1 MAVNLLTAAALLAA
15 APLIT
20 AQDANTAG
28 HDCSY
33 MQAIPRPER
42 PSDWPTFNFDGMEWA
57 TRPLLPAP
65 DRLDLCM
72 DQYYPQSAT
81 SGIQLIFMDEDVEGE
96 IAIAKLNY
104 QGTETPVM
112 HFTSG
117 RNALLGAVIRQD
129 EVGEW
134 YIYVT
139 QSQDFEEGMIYYL
152 FEIHVEDED
161 LVASVALTIVNIDNK
176 PPRIEAFDAC
186 QVDELGDARLT
197 ECVYNVHDP
206 DGQISTSVMAFE
218 IESDRGDED
227 IFYIEGHVN
236 SSDWF
241 TMTMTIGIQQ
251 PLDFEANALH
261 IFTVNALDSVPN
273 IGPASSAS
281 IMVQVQNVE
290 HRPPRWVEVF
300 AVQQFDEKT
309 AQEFTVRAIDGD
321 TAINKPIYYDI
332 ITEEGDDFF
341 SITTLEG
348 GRDGG
353 VLHVAPIDRDALQR
367 EVFRLTLVAYK
378 YDNRTFATEANV
390 VIIINDINDQFPEPM
405 QEEYRLS
412 IPEETPLTLYFG
424 DQQFGFH
431 DRDLGE
437 NAQYDVRLV
446 SVHPENVASAFYVAP
461 EVGYQEQTFI
471 MGTVDH
477 AMLDYEVPEFQH
489 IEIQVVATDRMNS
502 SLQGVATVY
511 IDLINW
517 NDEEPIFEADSHTV
531 TFEETVGA
539 GFYVTTVR
547 ANDRDIGDRVE
558 HSLMG
563 NAAEFLS
570 IDEATGAINVSIDD
584 AFDYHRQ
591 NEFYIQVRAVDTLGD
606 GPYHT
611 ATNML
616 TINILDINN
625 TPPSLRLPRGSPHVE
640 ENVPEGYVITTEI
653 TATDPDTTAYL
664 RFEIDWETSYATK
677 QGRET
682 PAIEFHNCV
691 EIITVHNEDNTGAA
705 NGHLLVK
712 EIRDNVTIDFEEFE
726 VLYLTVRVV
735 DQNTYIGDDSDEM
748 TFTIIIVDM
757 NDNWPIWS
765 EGSLEQ
771 SFLVR
776 ENATSGVV
784 IGSVLATDIDGPL
797 YNQVRYSI
805 QPIRDTPED
814 LVNID
819 FRTGQLTVGLNHAI
833 DADLPPREYLY
844 YTVTASDRCTEEDP
858 EDCPDDPT
866 FWETPGEI
874 SIYITDTNNKEPQ
887 PDYTQ
892 FQVEVEI
899 YEDAGEGSEVVQ
911 LVAADQDREG
921 ELTCTAHTCSTTSS
935 SRSRWRSTRTPARAP
950 RWCSWWPPTRTERY
964 YQQLQVEVEIYED
977 AGEGSEVVQLVA
989 ADQDREGELTC
1000 TAHTCSTTSSSRSR
1014 WRSTRTP
1021 ARAPRWCI
1029 WWPPTRTER
1038 VEVEVY
1044 EDAGEGSEVVQ
1055 LVAADQ
1061 DREGELTCTAHTSST
1076 TSSSRS
1082 RWRST
1087 RTAARAPRWCSW
1099 WPPTRTER
1107 HYQQLQ
1113 VEVEVFEDAGEGS
1126 EVVQLVAADQD
1137 REGELTCTHYQQLQ
1151 VEVEVYEDAGEGS
1164 EVVQLVAA
1172 DQDREAIYHTVRY
1185 QINYVI
1191 DPDLRRFFAVE
1202 QDTGRV
1208 YVDFTT
1214 DAVLDRDGDE
1224 PTHRIFLNLIDNLFS
1239 EGEGSRNTVAIEV
1252 LVILLDVNDNAPELP
1267 SPDETSWTISEGL
1280 TQGVRLS
1287 PDIHAH
1293 DRDQPFTNNSRV
1305 AYEVAGLR
1313 AVDRDLDVPDLLT
1326 IVTVPDE
1333 ELWEFHGELETAMDL
1348 RGYWGT
1354 YEIRIRAYDHGDPM
1368 LDSYEWYQISIA
1380 PYNFHAPEFVFPLT
1394 GTTVR
1399 LSKERSANG
1408 PLVTVADT
1416 FLESLHA
1423 TDEDG
1428 LHAGE
1433 VDFSVVAN
1441 ADAVQYFEIDNLGDN
1456 RGDLRLARTFD
1467 EDVREFQVTIR
1478 ATDRGTD
1485 PGPQSTDTILNVVFV
1500 PSLADPTF
1508 ATDTAT
1514 VAFMEQVVN
1523 VETQQ
1528 LPLAEDLKNYRCE
1541 DDCYPIYYR
1550 IVEGNS
1556 EGHFELDAS
1565 TNVLSVVRALD
1576 REVAPS
1582 HQLVVAASNSPT
1594 ATPTQGSLITVTVNV
1609 REANPRP
1616 IFVRR
1621 LYTAGISTLDT
1632 IGREL
1637 LTLQA
1642 SHSENAPLTYEIDSA
1657 SMQVDG
1663 SLETVRELAFQLN
1676 QQTGVLT
1683 LQIQPTA
1690 NMHGMFEFDV
1700 VATDPAG
1707 ETDRAEVKVYLISS
1721 RNRVSFIF
1729 VNTVEE
1735 IEANRDFIAET
1746 FSTAFDMTC
1755 NIDQVTPNTDDSG
1768 VALADQTDVRAHLI
1782 RDDIPVP
1789 AEEIEY
1795 IRADT
1800 QLLFTIQM
1808 ALRTQELQLL
1818 DFVTDLS
1825 PEESSD
1831 ASLITIYV
1839 LAALSAVLA
1848 FLCLLLLLTF
1858 IVRTRTLN
1866 RRLEALSMTKYG
1878 SVDSG
1883 LNRAG
1888 LAAPG
1893 TNKYATEGA
1902 NPIWNETF
1910 KAPDFDAISDASG
1923 DSDLIGIEEMP
1934 QFRSDYF
1941 PPGDTSSEQGF
1952 GEPVG
1957 VHRELPTHSNNFGF
1971 HASPFSTDFTD
1982 RQFRRN

>member
-1 MAVNLLTAAALLAA
+1 MAVNLLTAAVLLAA

-20 AQDANTAG
+20 AQDAATAG

-42 PSDWPTFNFDGMEWA
+42 PSDWPTFNFDGLNWA

-65 DRLDLCM
+65 ERLDLCM

-81 SGIQLIFMDEDVEGE
+81 SGVQLIFMDEDVDGD
-96 IAIAKLNY
+96 IPIAKLNY
-104 QGTETPVM
+104 QGTAAPVM
-112 HFTSG
+112 HFSSG
-117 RNALLGAVIRQD
+117 RNAQLGAVIRQND
-129 EVGEW
+129 AGEW

-139 QSQDFEEGMIYYL
+139 QSQDFEEGHIYYL
-152 FEIHVEDED
+152 FEISVEGEN
-161 LVASVALTIVNIDNK
+161 LVASVSLTIVNIDNK

-186 QVDELGDARLT
+186 QVDELGEARLT

-218 IESDRGDED
+218 IVSDRGDED
-227 IFYIEGHVN
+227 IFHIQGHVD

-241 TMTMTIGIQQ
+241 TMTMTIGIKQ

-261 IFTVNALDSVPN
+261 IFSVKALDSVPN
-273 IGPASSAS
+273 IGPASEAS

-290 HRPPRWVEVF
+290 HRPPRWVVVF

-309 AQEFTVRAIDGD
+309 AQQFPVRAIDGD
-321 TAINKPIYYDI
+321 IAINKPIHYDI

-390 VIIINDINDQFPEPM
+390 VIIVNDINDQFPEPL

-412 IPEETPLTLYFG
+412 IPEETPLTLNFG
-424 DQQFGFH
+424 DQLFGFH

-446 SVHPENVASAFYVAP
+446 SVRPENVAAAFYVAP
-461 EVGYQEQTFI
+461 EVGYQQQTFI
-471 MGTVDH
+471 MGTVNH

-489 IEIQVVATDRMNS
+489 IEIQVVATDRMNTS
-502 SLQGVATVY
+502 MQGIATVY

-517 NDEEPIFEADSHTV
+517 NDEEPIFEAEAHSV
-531 TFEETVGA
+531 SFEETVGA
-539 GFYVTTVR
+539 GFHVATVR

-563 NAAEFLS
+563 NAAEFLR
-570 IDEATGAINVSIDD
+570 IDETTGDIVVSVDE

-591 NEFYIQVRAVDTLGD
+591 NEFFIQIRAVDTLGE

-611 ATNML
+611 ETNTL
-616 TINILDINN
+616 TINVLDINN
-625 TPPSLRLPRGSPHVE
+625 TPPSLRLPRGSPQVE
-640 ENVPEGYVITTEI
+640 ENVPEGYVITTSI

-664 RFEIDWETSYATK
+664 RFHIDWDTSYATK

-682 PAIEFHNCV
+682 PAVEFHNCV
-691 EIITVHNEDNTGAA
+691 EMITVHNEGNTGSA

-712 EIRDNVTIDFEEFE
+712 EIRDGVTIDFEEFE

-735 DQNTYIGDDSDEM
+735 DENTVIGDDSDEM
-748 TFTIIIVDM
+748 TFTIIIIDM

-765 EGSLEQ
+765 AGTLEQ
-771 SFLVR
+771 RFLVR

-784 IGSVLATDIDGPL
+784 VGSVLATDIDGPL
-797 YNQVRYSI
+797 YNQVRYFI

-814 LVNID
+814 LMHID

-833 DADLPPREYLY
+833 DADIPPREHLY
-844 YTVTASDRCTEEDP
+844 YTVTASDRCFEEDP
-858 EDCPDDPT
+858 ADCPDDPT
-866 FWETPGEI
+866 YWETPGEI
-874 SIYITDTNNKEPQ
+874 SIYITDTNNKEPR

-899 YEDAGEGSEVVQ
+899 YEDAAEGSEVVQ
-911 LVAADQDREG
+911 LVA
-921 ELTCTAHTCSTTSS
+921 T
-935 SRSRWRSTRTPARAP
+935 
-950 RWCSWWPPTRTERY
+950 
-964 YQQLQVEVEIYED
+964 
-977 AGEGSEVVQLVA
+977 
-989 ADQDREGELTC
+989 
-1000 TAHTCSTTSSSRSR
+1000 
-1014 WRSTRTP
+1014 
-1021 ARAPRWCI
+1021 
-1029 WWPPTRTER
+1029 
-1038 VEVEVY
+1038 
-1044 EDAGEGSEVVQ
+1044 
-1055 LVAADQ
+1055 
-1061 DREGELTCTAHTSST
+1061 
-1076 TSSSRS
+1076 
-1082 RWRST
+1082 
-1087 RTAARAPRWCSW
+1087 
-1099 WPPTRTER
+1099 
-1107 HYQQLQ
+1107 
-1113 VEVEVFEDAGEGS
+1113 
-1126 EVVQLVAADQD
+1126 
-1137 REGELTCTHYQQLQ
+1137 
-1151 VEVEVYEDAGEGS
+1151 
-1164 EVVQLVAA
+1164 
-1172 DQDREAIYHTVRY
+1172 DQDREAMYHTVRY

-1208 YVDFTT
+1208 YIDFTT
-1214 DAVLDRDGDE
+1214 DAVLDRDGEE
-1224 PTHRIFLNLIDNLFS
+1224 PTHRIFINLIDNLYS
-1239 EGEGSRNTVAIEV
+1239 EGEGASNTVAIEV

-1267 SPDETSWTISEGL
+1267 SPDLRSWPVSEGL

-1293 DRDQPFTNNSRV
+1293 DRDQPFTDNSRV
-1305 AYEVAGLR
+1305 AYEVVGHR
-1313 AVDRDLDVPDLLT
+1313 ALDRDVSVPDLFT
-1326 IVTVPDE
+1326 IVTVPNE
-1333 ELWEFHGELETAMDL
+1333 ELWEFRGELETAMDL

-1368 LDSYEWYQISIA
+1368 LDSFEWYQVSIA

-1408 PLVTVADT
+1408 PLVTVADA

-1433 VDFSVVAN
+1433 VDFSVVGN
-1441 ADAVQYFEIDNLGDN
+1441 ADAIQYFEIDNLGDN
-1456 RGDLRLARTFD
+1456 RGELRLARTFD

-1478 ATDRGTD
+1478 ATDRGTE
-1485 PGPQSTDTILNVVFV
+1485 PGPRSTDTLLTVVFV

-1508 ATDTAT
+1508 ANDAFT
-1514 VAFMEQVVN
+1514 VAFMEQQVN
-1523 VETQQ
+1523 EAQQ

-1541 DDCYPIYYR
+1541 VDACYSIYYR
-1550 IVEGNS
+1550 IVDGNS
-1556 EGHFELDAS
+1556 EGHFELEAS
-1565 TNVLSVVRALD
+1565 TNALRVVRALD
-1576 REVAPS
+1576 REVASS
-1582 HQLVVAASNSPT
+1582 HQLVVAATNSPT
-1594 ATPTQGSLITVTVNV
+1594 ATPTQGSLLTVTVLV
-1609 REANPRP
+1609 RESNPRP
-1616 IFVRR
+1616 TFVRS

-1637 LTLQA
+1637 LTVQA
-1642 SHSENAPLTYEIDSA
+1642 THSENALLTYEIDSD
-1657 SMQVDG
+1657 SMQVDS
-1663 SLETVRELAFQLN
+1663 SLETVRQHAFQLHP
-1676 QQTGVLT
+1676 QTGVLT

-1700 VATDPAG
+1700 VAADPAG

-1746 FSTAFDMTC
+1746 FSTAFEMTC

-1782 RDDIPVP
+1782 RGDIPVP
-1789 AEEIEY
+1789 AEEIEL

-1800 QLLFTIQM
+1800 QLLFTVQI
-1808 ALRTQELQLL
+1808 ALRTRQLQLL
-1818 DFVTDLS
+1818 DFVTELS
-1825 PEESSD
+1825 PDAGAD
-1831 ASLITIYV
+1831 ASLLTIYV
-1839 LAALSAVLA
+1839 LAALSAVLG
-1848 FLCLLLLLTF
+1848 FLCLLLLITF
-1858 IVRTRTLN
+1858 IIRTRTLN

-1923 DSDLIGIEEMP
+1923 DSDLIGIEDLP
-1934 QFRSDYF
+1934 QFRSDF
-1941 PPGDTSSEQGF
+1941 LPPADASSQQGF
-1952 GEPVG
+1952 SDPAG
-1957 VHRELPTHSNNFGF
+1957 VHRDLPTHSNNFGF
-1971 HASPFSTDFTD
+1971 YSSPFSQDFAE

>member
-1 MAVNLLTAAALLAA
+1 MAVNLLTAAVLLAA

-20 AQDANTAG
+20 AQDAATAG
-28 HDCSY
+28 HDCTY

-42 PSDWPTFNFDGMEWA
+42 PSDWPTFNFDGLNWA

-81 SGIQLIFMDEDVEGE
+81 SGIQLIFMDEDVDGD

-104 QGTETPVM
+104 QGTATPVM

-117 RNALLGAVIRQD
+117 RNALLGAVIRQN

-152 FEIHVEDED
+152 FEIVVEGET

-218 IESDRGDED
+218 IISDRGDED
-227 IFYIEGHVN
+227 TFYIEGHVD

-251 PLDFEANALH
+251 SLDFEANALH

-281 IMVQVQNVE
+281 ITVLVQNVE

-348 GRDGG
+348 GRNGG
-353 VLHVAPIDRDALQR
+353 ILHVAPIDRDELQR

-390 VIIINDINDQFPEPM
+390 VIIINDINDQYPEPM

-412 IPEETPLTLYFG
+412 IPEETPLTLNFG

-502 SLQGVATVY
+502 SLQGIATVY

-517 NDEEPIFEADSHTV
+517 NDEEPIFETDSHTV
-531 TFEETVGA
+531 NFVETVGA

-547 ANDRDIGDRVE
+547 ADDRDIGDRVE

-570 IDEATGAINVSIDD
+570 IDEATGAIVVSIDD

-591 NEFYIQVRAVDTLGD
+591 NEYYIQIRAVDTLGD

-611 ATNML
+611 ATNTL
-616 TINILDINN
+616 IINILDINN

-640 ENVPEGYVITTEI
+640 ENVPEGYVITTTI

-664 RFEIDWETSYATK
+664 RFEIDWDTSYATK

-691 EIITVHNEDNTGAA
+691 EIITVHNEGNTGSA
-705 NGHLLVK
+705 NGHLIVK

-735 DQNTYIGDDSDEM
+735 DENTYIGDDSDEM

-757 NDNWPIWS
+757 NDNWPIWT
-765 EGSLEQ
+765 EGTLEQ
-771 SFLVR
+771 GFLVR

-814 LVNID
+814 LVHID
-819 FRTGQLTVGLNHAI
+819 FTTGQLTVGLNHAI
-833 DADLPPREYLY
+833 DADIPPREYLY
-844 YTVTASDRCTEEDP
+844 YTVIASDRCYEEP
-858 EDCPDDPT
+858 EECPDDPT

-899 YEDAGEGSEVVQ
+899 YEDAGEGTEVVQ
-911 LVAADQDREG
+911 LVA
-921 ELTCTAHTCSTTSS
+921 T
-935 SRSRWRSTRTPARAP
+935 
-950 RWCSWWPPTRTERY
+950 
-964 YQQLQVEVEIYED
+964 
-977 AGEGSEVVQLVA
+977 
-989 ADQDREGELTC
+989 
-1000 TAHTCSTTSSSRSR
+1000 
-1014 WRSTRTP
+1014 
-1021 ARAPRWCI
+1021 
-1029 WWPPTRTER
+1029 
-1038 VEVEVY
+1038 
-1044 EDAGEGSEVVQ
+1044 
-1055 LVAADQ
+1055 
-1061 DREGELTCTAHTSST
+1061 
-1076 TSSSRS
+1076 
-1082 RWRST
+1082 
-1087 RTAARAPRWCSW
+1087 
-1099 WPPTRTER
+1099 
-1107 HYQQLQ
+1107 
-1113 VEVEVFEDAGEGS
+1113 
-1126 EVVQLVAADQD
+1126 
-1137 REGELTCTHYQQLQ
+1137 
-1151 VEVEVYEDAGEGS
+1151 
-1164 EVVQLVAA
+1164 
-1172 DQDREAIYHTVRY
+1172 DQDREAIYHTVSY

-1191 DPDLRRFFAVE
+1191 DPDLRRFFAVD

-1267 SPDETSWTISEGL
+1267 SPDERSWQISEGL

-1287 PDIHAH
+1287 PDLHAN
-1293 DRDQPFTNNSRV
+1293 DRDQPFTDNSRV
-1305 AYEVAGLR
+1305 SYEVVEHR
-1313 AVDRDLDVPDLLT
+1313 AVDRDIDVPDLFT
-1326 IVTVPDE
+1326 IITVPNE
-1333 ELWEFHGELETAMDL
+1333 ELWEFRGELETTMDL

-1354 YEIRIRAYDHGDPM
+1354 YEIHIRAYDHGDPI
-1368 LDSYEWYQISIA
+1368 LDSFEWYQISIA

-1428 LHAGE
+1428 LYAGE
-1433 VDFSVVAN
+1433 VDFSVVGN
-1441 ADAVQYFEIDNLGDN
+1441 AEAVQYFEIDNLGDN
-1456 RGDLRLARTFD
+1456 RGELRLARTFD

-1485 PGPQSTDTILNVVFV
+1485 PGPRSTDTILNVVFV

-1514 VAFMEQVVN
+1514 VAFMEQEVN

-1541 DDCYPIYYR
+1541 DDCYSIYYR
-1550 IVEGNS
+1550 IVDGNS

-1565 TNVLSVVRALD
+1565 TNVLKVVRALD
-1576 REVAPS
+1576 REVASS

-1621 LYTAGISTLDT
+1621 LYTAGTSTLDT

-1637 LTLQA
+1637 LTVQA
-1642 SHSENAPLTYEIDSA
+1642 THSENAPLTYEIDSA
-1657 SMQVDG
+1657 SMQVDA
-1663 SLETVRELAFQLN
+1663 SLETVREHAFQLN

-1707 ETDRAEVKVYLISS
+1707 ETDRADVKVYLISS
-1721 RNRVSFIF
+1721 QNRVSFIF

-1789 AEEIEY
+1789 AEEIEF

-1808 ALRTQELQLL
+1808 ALRTRELQLL

-1825 PEESSD
+1825 PDESSD

-1858 IVRTRTLN
+1858 IIRTRTLH

-1878 SVDSG
+1878 SVASG

-1893 TNKYATEGA
+1893 TNKYAAEGA

-1910 KAPDFDAISDASG
+1910 RAPDFDAISDASG
-1923 DSDLIGIEEMP
+1923 DSDLIGIEDLP
-1934 QFRSDYF
+1934 QFRSDF
-1941 PPGDTSSEQGF
+1941 FAPGDTSSEPGF
-1952 GEPVG
+1952 SEPAG
-1957 VHRELPTHSNNFGF
+1957 VHRDLPNHSNNFGF
-1971 HASPFSTDFTD
+1971 HASPFSKDFTD

>member
-1 MAVNLLTAAALLAA
+1 MAVNLLTAAVLLAA

-20 AQDANTAG
+20 GQDAPTAG

-42 PSDWPTFNFDGMEWA
+42 PSDWPTFNFDGMTWA

-72 DQYYPQSAT
+72 DHYYPQSAT
-81 SGIQLIFMDEDVEGE
+81 SGIQLIFMDEDVAGD
-96 IAIAKLNY
+96 IPIAKLNY
-104 QGTETPVM
+104 QGTATPVM

-117 RNALLGAVIRQD
+117 RNVQLGAEIRQD
-129 EVGEW
+129 EAGEW

-152 FEIHVEDED
+152 FEIHVEGET

-176 PPRIEAFDAC
+176 PPRIESFDAC

-218 IESDRGDED
+218 ITSDRGDED
-227 IFYIEGHVN
+227 VFYIEGRVN
-236 SSDWF
+236 TSDWF

-261 IFTVNALDSVPN
+261 IFTVDALDSVPN

-309 AQEFTVRAIDGD
+309 AQQFTVRAIDGD
-321 TAINKPIYYDI
+321 TAINKPIHYHI

-353 VLHVAPIDRDALQR
+353 VLRVAPIDRDALQR

-378 YDNRTFATEANV
+378 HDNRTFATEANV

-412 IPEETPLTLYFG
+412 IPEETPLTLNFG

-446 SVHPENVASAFYVAP
+446 SVHPESVAAAFYVAP

-502 SLQGVATVY
+502 SLQGIATVY

-517 NDEEPIFEADSHTV
+517 NDEEPIFETESHRV
-531 TFEETVGA
+531 NFAETVGA
-539 GFYVTTVR
+539 GFYVATIR

-570 IDEATGAINVSIDD
+570 IDEATGAIFVSVDD

-591 NEFYIQVRAVDTLGD
+591 NEYYIQIRAVDTLGD

-616 TINILDINN
+616 TIHILDINN

-640 ENVPEGYVITTEI
+640 ENVPEGYVITTDI

-664 RFEIDWETSYATK
+664 RFEIDWDTSYATK

-691 EIITVHNEDNTGAA
+691 EIITVHNEDNTGSA

-712 EIRDNVTIDFEEFE
+712 EIRHNVTIDFEEFE

-735 DQNTYIGDDSDEM
+735 DENTYIGDDSDEM

-765 EGSLEQ
+765 EGTLEQ

-776 ENATSGVV
+776 ENATSGGV

-814 LVNID
+814 LVHID

-844 YTVTASDRCTEEDP
+844 YTVVASDRCHEDNP
-858 EDCPDDPT
+858 EDCPADPT

-892 FQVEVEI
+892 FQVEVQV
-899 YEDAGEGSEVVQ
+899 YEDSGEGTEVVQ
-911 LVAADQDREG
+911 LVA
-921 ELTCTAHTCSTTSS
+921 T
-935 SRSRWRSTRTPARAP
+935 
-950 RWCSWWPPTRTERY
+950 
-964 YQQLQVEVEIYED
+964 
-977 AGEGSEVVQLVA
+977 
-989 ADQDREGELTC
+989 
-1000 TAHTCSTTSSSRSR
+1000 
-1014 WRSTRTP
+1014 
-1021 ARAPRWCI
+1021 
-1029 WWPPTRTER
+1029 
-1038 VEVEVY
+1038 
-1044 EDAGEGSEVVQ
+1044 
-1055 LVAADQ
+1055 
-1061 DREGELTCTAHTSST
+1061 
-1076 TSSSRS
+1076 
-1082 RWRST
+1082 
-1087 RTAARAPRWCSW
+1087 
-1099 WPPTRTER
+1099 
-1107 HYQQLQ
+1107 
-1113 VEVEVFEDAGEGS
+1113 
-1126 EVVQLVAADQD
+1126 
-1137 REGELTCTHYQQLQ
+1137 
-1151 VEVEVYEDAGEGS
+1151 
-1164 EVVQLVAA
+1164 

-1191 DPDLRRFFAVE
+1191 DPALRRFFAVD
-1202 QDTGRV
+1202 QDSGRV

-1224 PTHRIFLNLIDNLFS
+1224 PTHRIFINLIDNLFS

-1252 LVILLDVNDNAPELP
+1252 LVVLLDVNDNAPQLP
-1267 SPDETSWTISEGL
+1267 TPEERSWTISEGL
-1280 TQGVRLS
+1280 TEGVRLS

-1293 DRDQPFTNNSRV
+1293 DRDQPFTDNSRV
-1305 AYEVAGLR
+1305 SYEVAGLR
-1313 AVDRDLDVPDLLT
+1313 AVDRDIHVPDLFT
-1326 IVTVPDE
+1326 IVTVPNED
-1333 ELWEFHGELETAMDL
+1333 LWEFRGELETTMDL

-1354 YEIRIRAYDHGDPM
+1354 YEIRIRAYDHGDPI
-1368 LDSYEWYQISIA
+1368 LDSFEWYQISIA

-1433 VDFSVVAN
+1433 VDFSVVGN
-1441 ADAVQYFEIDNLGDN
+1441 AEAVQYLEIDNLGDN
-1456 RGDLRLARTFD
+1456 RGELRLARTFD

-1485 PGPQSTDTILNVVFV
+1485 PGPRSTDTILNVVFV

-1514 VAFMEQVVN
+1514 VAFMEQEVN

-1550 IVEGNS
+1550 IVDGNS
-1556 EGHFELDAS
+1556 DGHFELDVS
-1565 TNVLSVVRALD
+1565 TNVLRVVRALD
-1576 REVAPS
+1576 REVASS

-1616 IFVRR
+1616 IFVRT

-1637 LTLQA
+1637 LTVQA
-1642 SHSENAPLTYEIDSA
+1642 THSEDAPLMYEIDSA
-1657 SMQVDG
+1657 SMQVDA
-1663 SLETVRELAFQLN
+1663 SLETVRDHAFQLH
-1676 QQTGVLT
+1676 QQTGALS

-1721 RNRVSFIF
+1721 QNRVSFIF

-1746 FSTAFDMTC
+1746 FSTAFNMTC

-1789 AEEIEY
+1789 AEEIEF

-1825 PEESSD
+1825 PDESSD
-1831 ASLITIYV
+1831 ASLVTIYV
-1839 LAALSAVLA
+1839 LAALSAALA

-1858 IVRTRTLN
+1858 IIRTRTLN

-1910 KAPDFDAISDASG
+1910 RAPDFDAISDASG
-1923 DSDLIGIEEMP
+1923 DSDLIGIEDMP
-1934 QFRSDYF
+1934 QFRSDLF

-1952 GEPVG
+1952 SEPVG
-1957 VHRELPTHSNNFGF
+1957 VHRDLPNHSNNFGF
-1971 HASPFSTDFTD
+1971 HASPFSQDFTD
-1982 RQFRRN
+1982 RQLRRN

>member
-1 MAVNLLTAAALLAA
+1 MTAAVLLAA

-20 AQDANTAG
+20 AQDAATAG

-42 PSDWPTFNFDGMEWA
+42 PSDWPTFNFDGMNWT

-81 SGIQLIFMDEDVEGE
+81 SGIQLIFMDEDVDGE

-104 QGTETPVM
+104 QGTATPVM

-129 EVGEW
+129 EAGEW

-139 QSQDFEEGMIYYL
+139 QSQDFEDGMIYYL
-152 FEIHVEDED
+152 FEIHVEEET
-161 LVASVALTIVNIDNK
+161 LVPSVALTIVNIDNK
-176 PPRIEAFDAC
+176 PPRIEALDTC
-186 QVDELGDARLT
+186 QVDELGEARLT

-206 DGQISTSVMAFE
+206 DGQISTSVMDFE
-218 IESDRGDED
+218 IISDRGDED

-236 SSDWF
+236 ASNWF
-241 TMTMTIGIQQ
+241 TMTMTIGIIQ
-251 PLDFEANALH
+251 PLDFETNALH

-332 ITEEGDDFF
+332 IPEEGDDFF
-341 SITTLEG
+341 SITTVEG
-348 GRDGG
+348 GRNGG
-353 VLHVAPIDRDALQR
+353 ILHVAPIDRDALQR

-405 QEEYRLS
+405 QEEYHLS
-412 IPEETPLTLYFG
+412 IPEETLLTLNFG
-424 DQQFGFH
+424 DQLFGFH

-489 IEIQVVATDRMNS
+489 IEIQVVATDRKNS
-502 SLQGVATVY
+502 SLQGIATVY

-517 NDEEPIFEADSHTV
+517 NDEEPIFEAESHIV
-531 TFEETVGA
+531 NFEETVGA
-539 GFYVTTVR
+539 GFNVTTVR

-558 HSLMG
+558 HALLG

-570 IDEATGAINVSIDD
+570 IDEATGAIVVSVDD

-591 NEFYIQVRAVDTLGD
+591 NEYYIQVRAVDTLGD

-611 ATNML
+611 ATNTL

-640 ENVPEGYVITTEI
+640 ENVPKGYVITTNI

-682 PAIEFHNCV
+682 PAIEFHDCV
-691 EIITVHNEDNTGAA
+691 EIITVHNEGNTGSA
-705 NGHLLVK
+705 NGHLIVK

-735 DQNTYIGDDSDEM
+735 DENTHIGDDSDEM

-765 EGSLEQ
+765 EGTLEQ

-833 DADLPPREYLY
+833 DADVPPREYLY
-844 YTVTASDRCTEEDP
+844 YTVIASDRCYEENP

-899 YEDAGEGSEVVQ
+899 YEDATEGTEVVQ
-911 LVAADQDREG
+911 LVA
-921 ELTCTAHTCSTTSS
+921 T
-935 SRSRWRSTRTPARAP
+935 
-950 RWCSWWPPTRTERY
+950 
-964 YQQLQVEVEIYED
+964 
-977 AGEGSEVVQLVA
+977 
-989 ADQDREGELTC
+989 
-1000 TAHTCSTTSSSRSR
+1000 
-1014 WRSTRTP
+1014 
-1021 ARAPRWCI
+1021 
-1029 WWPPTRTER
+1029 
-1038 VEVEVY
+1038 
-1044 EDAGEGSEVVQ
+1044 
-1055 LVAADQ
+1055 
-1061 DREGELTCTAHTSST
+1061 
-1076 TSSSRS
+1076 
-1082 RWRST
+1082 
-1087 RTAARAPRWCSW
+1087 
-1099 WPPTRTER
+1099 
-1107 HYQQLQ
+1107 
-1113 VEVEVFEDAGEGS
+1113 
-1126 EVVQLVAADQD
+1126 
-1137 REGELTCTHYQQLQ
+1137 
-1151 VEVEVYEDAGEGS
+1151 
-1164 EVVQLVAA
+1164 

-1191 DPDLRRFFAVE
+1191 DPDLRRFFAVDQE
-1202 QDTGRV
+1202 TGRV

-1224 PTHRIFLNLIDNLFS
+1224 PTHRIFLNLIDNLYS

-1267 SPDETSWTISEGL
+1267 SPDQRSWSISEGL
-1280 TQGVRLS
+1280 TQGMRLS

-1305 AYEVAGLR
+1305 SYEVVGHR
-1313 AVDRDLDVPDLLT
+1313 PVDRDITVPDLFS
-1326 IVTVPDE
+1326 IVTVPNE
-1333 ELWEFHGELETAMDL
+1333 ELWEFRGELETLMDL

-1368 LDSYEWYQISIA
+1368 LDSFEWYQISIA

-1433 VDFSVVAN
+1433 VDFSVAGN
-1441 ADAVQYFEIDNLGDN
+1441 ADAIQYFEIDNLGEN
-1456 RGDLRLARTFD
+1456 RGELRLARTFD

-1485 PGPQSTDTILNVVFV
+1485 PGPQSTDTVLNVVFV

-1514 VAFMEQVVN
+1514 LAFMEQEVN
-1523 VETQQ
+1523 VEPQQ

-1550 IVEGNS
+1550 IVDGNS

-1565 TNVLSVVRALD
+1565 TNVLKVVRALD
-1576 REVAPS
+1576 REVASS

-1594 ATPTQGSLITVTVNV
+1594 ATPTQGSLLTVTINV
-1609 REANPRP
+1609 READPRP

-1642 SHSENAPLTYEIDSA
+1642 THSENAPLTYEIDLA
-1657 SMQVDG
+1657 SMQVDS
-1663 SLETVRELAFQLN
+1663 SLETVREHAFQLN
-1676 QQTGVLT
+1676 QQTGVLS

-1721 RNRVSFIF
+1721 RNRVSFVF

-1735 IEANRDFIAET
+1735 VEENRDFIAET
-1746 FSTAFDMTC
+1746 FSAAFNMTC

-1789 AEEIEY
+1789 AEEIEL

-1800 QLLFTIQM
+1800 QLVYSIQWT
-1808 ALRTQELQLL
+1808 LRTRQLQLL

-1825 PEESSD
+1825 PEDGSD

-1858 IVRTRTLN
+1858 IIRTRTLN

-1910 KAPDFDAISDASG
+1910 KAPDFDAISDTSG
-1923 DSDLIGIEEMP
+1923 DSDLIGIEDMP
-1934 QFRSDYF
+1934 QFRSDFF

-1952 GEPVG
+1952 SEPVG
-1957 VHRELPTHSNNFGF
+1957 VHRDLPNHSNNFGF
-1971 HASPFSTDFTD
+1971 YASPFSKDFTD